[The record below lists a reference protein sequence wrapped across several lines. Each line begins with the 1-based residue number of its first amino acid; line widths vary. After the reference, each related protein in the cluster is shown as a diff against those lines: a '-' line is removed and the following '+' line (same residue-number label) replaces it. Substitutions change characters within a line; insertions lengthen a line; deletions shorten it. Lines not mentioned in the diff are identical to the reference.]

1 MKLDLTRAE
10 YLTLLTAMQLAD
22 WVLHAHQTE
31 ESDETQPFRALE
43 QKVFAL
49 AGDFDCK
56 HLVEYVEEEGRFY
69 ASAEF
74 DETGPAMEFI
84 EEFENESFWNEL
96 LERLVER
103 DLLRQLGEKTVE
115 GLDPEEREIREEPY
129 RRVYGDEFATHGV
142 DRLEI
147 LDQRYVGDAKNKR
160 KLS

>member
-1 MKLDLTRAE
+1 VKLDLTRAE

-22 WVLHAHQTE
+22 WVLHAHQVE
-31 ESDETQPFRALE
+31 EPDETQPFRELE
-43 QKVFAL
+43 QKVFSL
-49 AGDFDCK
+49 AGEFGCE
-56 HLVEYVEEEGRFY
+56 HLVEYAEEDGRFY

-74 DETGPAMEFI
+74 DETGPAMELI
-84 EEFENESFWNEL
+84 EQFENESFWNEL

-129 RRVYGDEFATHGV
+129 RRLYGDEFAMHGV

>member
-1 MKLDLTRAE
+1 
-10 YLTLLTAMQLAD
+10 
-22 WVLHAHQTE
+22 
-31 ESDETQPFRALE
+31 
-43 QKVFAL
+43 
-49 AGDFDCK
+49 
-56 HLVEYVEEEGRFY
+56 
-69 ASAEF
+69 
-74 DETGPAMEFI
+74 MEFI

-129 RRVYGDEFATHGV
+129 RRVYGDEFAMHGV